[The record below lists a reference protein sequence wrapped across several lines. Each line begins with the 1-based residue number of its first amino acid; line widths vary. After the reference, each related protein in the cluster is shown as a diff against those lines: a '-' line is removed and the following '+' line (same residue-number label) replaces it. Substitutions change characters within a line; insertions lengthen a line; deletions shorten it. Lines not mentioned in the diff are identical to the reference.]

1 MGNRCGGNGKDNKYK
16 NLRNNKLTNMLD
28 FIFFCLIILITV
40 AEAVGIWACAWL
52 IWMAIYFFVFSP
64 RMGLKFCLSFLN
76 RYFDV

>member
-1 MGNRCGGNGKDNKYK
+1 
-16 NLRNNKLTNMLD
+16 MLD

-52 IWMAIYFFVFSP
+52 IWMAVRERNWRETLLFIALLAVWMAIYFFVFSP

-76 RYFDV
+76 KYFDI